1 MEGDV
6 WTTPHYELGGMEEI
20 SLLSSPCHHHHAPSL
35 FPLPPPLSSLG
46 ACSRHARDL
55 HAGRRVKVPSPPLLS
70 SPLSSL
76 TSSVAPLS
84 LSPLKN
90 EHNYPTEP
98 NRTLSAHSDLISP
111 LSEGKHQHGKVWLV
125 SSLEVDQ
132 ARTCAFVQL
141 AC

>member
-1 MEGDV
+1 MDYSSLRVRRDGGDPPFSPLHA
-6 WTTPHYELGGMEEI
+6 TTM
-20 SLLSSPCHHHHAPSL
+20 HHAPSL

-55 HAGRRVKVPSPPLLS
+55 HAGRRVKVPSPPLS

-98 NRTLSAHSDLISP
+98 NRTLSAHSALISP
-111 LSEGKHQHGKVWLV
+111 LSEGKHQHGKVWIV